1 MQNDERRDGFSEDT
15 TITRVRDVKSIAKD
29 IKVLVRDKFRR
40 MSSGPEKRSVWKDF
54 CSFKIMLF
62 PQIVKALW
70 ILGVVVSTLVSISRM
85 AYGFS
90 NGSWGFVGV
99 GFLILILSPLMTHL
113 ILEFI
118 LLPFSILEILREI
131 RDQEK

>member
-1 MQNDERRDGFSEDT
+1 MMNDEKRDGFSEDT

-40 MSSGPEKRSVWKDF
+40 MSSGSEKRSGWKDF

-62 PQIVKALW
+62 PLIVKALW
-70 ILGVVVSTLVSISRM
+70 ILGLVISTVGGLVQII
-85 AYGFS
+85 AGIV
-90 NGSWGFVGV
+90 NGSWGVVGIGLLV
-99 GFLILILSPLMTHL
+99 LILSPLVTHL